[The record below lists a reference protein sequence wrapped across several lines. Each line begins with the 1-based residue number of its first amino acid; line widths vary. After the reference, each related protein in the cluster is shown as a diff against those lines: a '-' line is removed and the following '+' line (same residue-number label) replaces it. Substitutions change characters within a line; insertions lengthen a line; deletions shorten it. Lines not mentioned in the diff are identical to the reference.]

1 MYPILAS
8 QLFHIL
14 FEITIENLYIDV
26 LGRTLSTLDTKT
38 FTNGAKYVK
47 IWQERPQI
55 FHNKKENI

>member
-26 LGRTLSTLDTKT
+26 LGRTPSILDTKT

-47 IWQERPQI
+47 I
-55 FHNKKENI
+55 